1 MLTLGSS
8 HKAEA
13 AADRAGSFYARPL
26 GGRCGISHPAVIS
39 HLVRWPNLR
48 IMLFSSGRTKLRG
61 AILLTVITAAAA
73 LVASLTID
81 LDHDGVSR
89 ASAALGR
96 AGRSGAEACGSASAA
111 VVSTVDVAA
120 ARRIYSGELYGGQ
133 VRADIGHVVGS
144 QALLSAMAASNMAA
158 VQAAVHGLVYAPH
171 WHIVRLRVLKAGKV
185 LADVGGPYI
194 IAPVTGP
201 LKWHGRPVGSY
212 VMSVQDDVGFVKLVS
227 RFIGTP
233 VAIYRNGSFLMGT
246 LKPAPHG
253 VRTGATVTIAGS
265 TYRTNV
271 MQAGAFPSGSLQIA
285 LFAKEP
291 AAASGSC
298 RTVRSAA
305 YGSVAAHIA
314 ARFKPLP
321 PHYKELVDI
330 VRSTTNGVV
339 FIRAGS
345 KQLAGGAGPAR
356 LPLSGTVTYRGRSW
370 SVFSFE
376 PVPPAR
382 IFVLTPTE

>member
-1 MLTLGSS
+1 
-8 HKAEA
+8 
-13 AADRAGSFYARPL
+13 
-26 GGRCGISHPAVIS
+26 
-39 HLVRWPNLR
+39 
-48 IMLFSSGRTKLRG
+48 MLFSSRRPKVRR
-61 AILLTVITAAAA
+61 AILATVITAAAA

-81 LDHDGVSR
+81 ADHDGVSR
-89 ASAALGR
+89 ASAAVGP
-96 AGRSGAEACGSASAA
+96 AGRSGAEACGRASAA
-111 VVSTVDVAA
+111 VVSSVDVAA
-120 ARRIYSGELYGGQ
+120 ARHIYAGELHGGET
-133 VRADIGHVVGS
+133 RADIGHITGS
-144 QALLSAMAASNMAA
+144 QALLSAMAGSNPAA

-201 LKWHGRPVGSY
+201 LRWHGRTVGSY
-212 VMSVQDDVGFVKLVS
+212 AMSVQDDVGFVKLVS
-227 RFIGTP
+227 RFIGAP
-233 VAIYRNGSFLMGT
+233 IDIYRNGSFLMGT
-246 LKPAPHG
+246 LKPAPRA
-253 VRTGATVTIAGS
+253 VSTGATVTIAGS

-271 MQAGAFPSGSLQIA
+271 MQAGAFPSGSLEIA

-298 RTVRSAA
+298 ATVRSAA
-305 YGSVAAHIA
+305 WGSVAAHIA

-321 PHYKELVDI
+321 PHYKDLVDI
-330 VRSTTNGVV
+330 VRGTTNAVAFV
-339 FIRAGS
+339 RTGS
-345 KQLAGGAGPAR
+345 KQLAGGPGPAR

-382 IFVLTPTE
+382 IYVLTPKE

>member
-1 MLTLGSS
+1 
-8 HKAEA
+8 
-13 AADRAGSFYARPL
+13 
-26 GGRCGISHPAVIS
+26 
-39 HLVRWPNLR
+39 
-48 IMLFSSGRTKLRG
+48 MLFSPGRTKLRG
-61 AILLTVITAAAA
+61 AILLTVIAAAAA

-81 LDHDGVSR
+81 VDHDGVSR
-89 ASAALGR
+89 ASAAVGP
-96 AGRSGAEACGSASAA
+96 AGRSGAEACDGASGA
-111 VVSTVDVAA
+111 VVSAVDAAA
-120 ARRIYSGELYGGQ
+120 ARRIYAGELYGGQ
-133 VRADIGHVVGS
+133 VKADIGHVVGS
-144 QALLSAMAASNMAA
+144 QALLSAMAASNIAA
-158 VQAAVHGLVYAPH
+158 VEAAVHGLVYAPH

-201 LKWHGRPVGSY
+201 LRLHGRTVGSY

-227 RFIGTP
+227 RFIGAP
-233 VAIYRNGSFLMGT
+233 IAIYRNGSLLMGT
-246 LKPAPHG
+246 LKPAHP
-253 VRTGATVTIAGS
+253 VRTGAMVTIAGS
-265 TYRTNV
+265 AYRAKV
-271 MQAGAFPSGSLQIA
+271 MQARAFPSGSLQIA

-291 AAASGSC
+291 AATSGSC